1 MSTNPIKVGLLGF
14 GLGGSTFHASLIAE
28 EPCLSLT
35 AVATSR
41 TDDVRKR
48 FPHVAVYDS
57 PARVI
62 ADPSVDLVIVATP
75 DPTHEPLARL
85 ALEAGKHV
93 VVEKPMAM
101 SAAEGAALVAL
112 SRERGRMLTVFH
124 NRRWDGDFKTV
135 REIVN
140 SRRLGDIQFA
150 ALTWDR
156 FRPEVS
162 QAWREQSQDPWG
174 ALMNLG
180 PHLVDQALLLFGQ
193 PHAITGDL
201 IAQRPGARSPDFFAL
216 TLHYGVARV
225 LLSASTI
232 VLDPRPRF
240 ALHGTQGSFV
250 KHGIDP
256 QESSL
261 RAGVTYGSPGFGQD
275 SEHLHGV
282 LTIMNAPPERI
293 PTQPGDWRPFY
304 AGVVAAIAGGAP
316 PPVDPMDAVAGLE
329 LIELGRRSAEEGR
342 TLCHRAIS
350 PRSQQPPAA
359 YALRC

>member
-1 MSTNPIKVGLLGF
+1 MSTEPIKVGLLGF
-14 GLGGSTFHASLIAE
+14 GLGGSVFHASLIAE
-28 EPCLSLT
+28 EPRLALA

-41 TDDVRKR
+41 TEDVRKR
-48 FPHVAVYDS
+48 FPHVAVCGL
-57 PARVI
+57 PAQVI

-75 DPTHEPLARL
+75 DTTHGALARL

-135 REIVN
+135 REIVR
-140 SRRLGDIQFA
+140 SGRLGDIKFA
-150 ALTWDR
+150 TLTWDR
-156 FRPEVS
+156 FRPEV
-162 QAWREQSQDPWG
+162 ATGWREQSQDPWG

-180 PHLVDQALLLFGQ
+180 PHLVDQALLLFGR
-193 PHAITGDL
+193 PHAISGDL
-201 IAQRPGARSPDFFAL
+201 VAQRPRAVSPDFFAL
-216 TLHYGVARV
+216 TLHYGVGRV
-225 LLSASTI
+225 LLSGSTL
-232 VLDPRPRF
+232 VADPRPRF
-240 ALHGTQGSFV
+240 ALYGSRGSFV

-261 RAGVTYGSPGFGQD
+261 RAGVTYGTPGFGED
-275 SEHLHGV
+275 SEQLHGV
-282 LTIMNAPPERI
+282 LTMMNFPPERI
-293 PTQPGDWRPFY
+293 RTEPGDWRPFY

-329 LIELGRRSAEEGR
+329 LIELGRRSAEEGC
-342 TLCHRAIS
+342 TLATSVTHS
-350 PRSQQPPAA
+350 PQSS
-359 YALRC
+359 Y

>member
-1 MSTNPIKVGLLGF
+1 MSTEPIKVGLLGF
-14 GLGGSTFHASLIAE
+14 GLSGSVFHAALIAE
-28 EPCLSLT
+28 EPRLVLT

-41 TDDVRKR
+41 TDEVRKR
-48 FPHVAVYDS
+48 FPHVAVCGS
-57 PARVI
+57 PAQVM
-62 ADPSVDLVIVATP
+62 ASVDLVIVATP
-75 DPTHEPLARL
+75 DTTHGALARR

-135 REIVN
+135 REIVR
-140 SRRLGDIQFA
+140 SGRLGDIKFA

-156 FRPEVS
+156 FRPEV
-162 QAWREQSQDPWG
+162 AHGWREQSQDPWG

-180 PHLVDQALLLFGQ
+180 PHLVDQALLLFGR
-193 PHAITGDL
+193 PHAISGDL
-201 IAQRPGARSPDFFAL
+201 VAQRDRALSPDFFAL
-216 TLHYGVARV
+216 TLHYGVGRV
-225 LLSASTI
+225 LLSASTL
-232 VLDPRPRF
+232 VAEPRPRF
-240 ALHGTQGSFV
+240 ALYGSQGSFV

-256 QESSL
+256 QENSL
-261 RAGVTYGSPGFGQD
+261 RAGVTYGSPGFGED
-275 SEHLHGV
+275 SEQLHGV
-282 LTIMNAPPERI
+282 LTTVDAASERI
-293 PTQPGDWRPFY
+293 RTEPGDWRPFY

-342 TLCHRAIS
+342 TLATSVTHS
-350 PRSQQPPAA
+350 PQSS
-359 YALRC
+359 Y